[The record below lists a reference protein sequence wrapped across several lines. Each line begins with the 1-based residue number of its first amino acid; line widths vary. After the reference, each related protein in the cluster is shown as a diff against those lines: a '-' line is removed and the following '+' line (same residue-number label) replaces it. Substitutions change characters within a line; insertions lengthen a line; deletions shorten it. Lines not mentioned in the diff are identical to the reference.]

1 MQPVVVQSEYWV
13 RHDPDYINQGEN
25 MENKARVLSSWKP
38 ASKREAEAMYQFL
51 RYELQQKSTVPA
63 SGFMGSV
70 RKYK

>member
-1 MQPVVVQSEYWV
+1 
-13 RHDPDYINQGEN
+13 